1 MLVRVDRGGI
11 DTGDAPEEQQP
22 TSQGDAAPGSPD
34 QALGAVSMDGP
45 ERGARGPD
53 WPERDSG
60 ASGDGAD
67 GNDADGGRGVRV
79 ERAAEYRDTVDR
91 VYRAYAIDQAY
102 ERVRE
107 VEEGTVTPAMR
118 RIEAEDPE
126 RQLAGLENRLKG
138 KERLTE
144 KVLKTVNERGHS
156 VEDAIG
162 LVKDAVRYTFCYPE
176 DRYTEGVHTDCERL
190 KSEGFEWVDR
200 ENSWSQEQYKGIN
213 SRWRVP
219 QDGQLFEIQFH
230 TTASLEA
237 KETTHPAYEKL
248 RVGVPTPAE
257 QRDLEDFQKQIT
269 AGVPI
274 PPGATDISDYP

>member
-1 MLVRVDRGGI
+1 VLVRVDRGGI

-34 QALGAVSMDGP
+34 QAPGAVSMDGP

-67 GNDADGGRGVRV
+67 SGRGVRV

-144 KVLKTVNERGHS
+144 KVEFDVRKKGVS
-156 VEDAIG
+156 VDEAIG
-162 LVKDAVRYTFCYPE
+162 NVKDAIRYTLVYPE
-176 DRYTEGVHTDCERL
+176 ERYADGLNTDCQRL
-190 KSEGFEWVDR
+190 EANGYELMECR
-200 ENSWSQEQYKGIN
+200 NSWDKEQYKGIN

-219 QDGQLFEIQFH
+219 EHGQVFEVQFH
-230 TTASLEA
+230 TQASFDA
-237 KETTHPAYEKL
+237 KEATHSAYEKL
-248 RVGVPTPAE
+248 RIGVPTPSE
-257 QRDLEDFQKQIT
+257 QKELEDFQAQVT
-269 AGVPI
+269 AQVPI
-274 PPGATDISDYP
+274 PPRVSDIPDYP